1 MSLKST
7 PTAKKQNKK
16 KSERQ
21 KEKNGVQT
29 YPSTISSK
37 RLGSG
42 KHKKNKTTETE
53 QSFYG
58 VQLFTHT
65 WALNGSEYRTSTISV
80 SQSTLTHLHAHSHR
94 NFKHTC
100 TRRREEGRGFQGEGQ
115 HERTR
120 PWTTEADIRRGGG
133 NRGSRAGGSG
143 VTTGRHHSTGHSRN
157 TSNSGGGV
165 ADRDTARY
173 ASVVESQ
180 FFFYSKRWTHPMARG
195 EKKTSCTVE

>member
-1 MSLKST
+1 MNDKR
-7 PTAKKQNKK
+7 KKRCTNVSFHNQLQTTWLRKTQKK
-16 KSERQ
+16 
-21 KEKNGVQT
+21 T
-29 YPSTISSK
+29 
-37 RLGSG
+37 
-42 KHKKNKTTETE
+42 KTTETE

-120 PWTTEADIRRGGG
+120 PWTTEADIRQGGG
-133 NRGSRAGGSG
+133 GGHGLGVRGLQQDD
-143 VTTGRHHSTGHSRN
+143 T
-157 TSNSGGGV
+157 
-165 ADRDTARY
+165 TARGTPETCPT
-173 ASVVESQ
+173 V
-180 FFFYSKRWTHPMARG
+180 G
-195 EKKTSCTVE
+195 EGWRTGTQLATRQ